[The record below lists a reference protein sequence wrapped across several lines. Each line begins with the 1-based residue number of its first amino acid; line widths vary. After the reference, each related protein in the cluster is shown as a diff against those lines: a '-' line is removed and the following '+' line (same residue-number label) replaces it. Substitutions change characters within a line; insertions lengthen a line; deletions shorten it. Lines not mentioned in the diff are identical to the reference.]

1 MNLKGNKLTP
11 KQEKFCQAIRN
22 GNNYSDAIRESY
34 DVKNMKPETINRMAF
49 ELMQNPKI
57 IARIAEL
64 QRLVEEKICY
74 TAKQSFDKLNEIQ
87 KKALE
92 MKKKVFIKDMD
103 FPLEE
108 ETPDLKSAIRAEELK
123 GKLNGL
129 YVDKV
134 ESTNIIAEV
143 DIDKIK
149 ELRKQLN
156 DK

>member
-22 GNNYSDAIRESY
+22 GKNYSDAYRESY
-34 DVKNMKPETINRMAF
+34 DTNNMKMETINRNAF
-49 ELMQNPKI
+49 ELFQNNKI
-57 IARIAEL
+57 KARIAEL

-123 GKLNGL
+123 GKLIGL
-129 YVDKV
+129 YVDKI
-134 ESTNIIAEV
+134 ESTNINAEV